1 MHPSIPHFQVP
12 PAAEPSAQVRYVAR
26 EDVLWNRPVFR
37 APPLE
42 PLLRNFKP
50 ADLVGELRT
59 VRLGER

>member
-1 MHPSIPHFQVP
+1 M
-12 PAAEPSAQVRYVAR
+12 RY
-26 EDVLWNRPVFR
+26 VLWNRPVFR

-50 ADLVGELRT
+50 ADLIGELRT

>member
-12 PAAEPSAQVRYVAR
+12 PAAEPSAQVRY
-26 EDVLWNRPVFR
+26 VLWNRPVFR

-50 ADLVGELRT
+50 ADLIGELRT